1 MSTREQESTRLY
13 SLVLL
18 LYPHSFRRDYGDEMR
33 LAYRE
38 LRRDEPRRRV
48 LTRIARDAVRSVP
61 RAQLEEGTM
70 RSVGIAAGIVA
81 VAVAIG
87 GAVTGSF
94 LVGSLIVIAGT
105 GLIIGVAVLLARTGT
120 RSAERDYSPNRWPW
134 WAVLAGALA
143 LFEVGIGV
151 SQLISEPKKENVFA
165 LAVVL
170 VFAGL
175 FTGGVL
181 LRNRGRLGG
190 NWMIATVGLP
200 MLMAPWWVWPPILG
214 LAVMLGA
221 ISDVFRRRGPF
232 GSATA

>member
-1 MSTREQESTRLY
+1 MSMREQESTRLY

-18 LYPHSFRRDYGDEMR
+18 LYPHAFRREYGDEMR

-38 LRRDEPRRRV
+38 LRRHESRGRV
-48 LTRIARDAVRSVP
+48 FTRITRDAVMSVP

-94 LVGSLIVIAGT
+94 FVGSLIVIGGT
-105 GLIIGVAVLLARTGT
+105 GLIIGIAALLSRTGS

-143 LFEVGIGV
+143 LFEVGIGA

-175 FTGGVL
+175 YTGGVL

-190 NWMIATVGLP
+190 NWMIAAVGAP

-214 LAVMLGA
+214 LAVMIGA
-221 ISDVFRRRGPF
+221 ISEVVRGR
-232 GSATA
+232 GSIGPTAA

>member
-1 MSTREQESTRLY
+1 MSSQEQSTRLY

-18 LYPHSFRRDYGDEMR
+18 LYPHSFRREFGDEMR

-38 LRRDEPRRRV
+38 LRRDESRRRV
-48 LTRIARDAVRSVP
+48 FTRITRDAVTSVP

-94 LVGSLIVIAGT
+94 FVGSLIIIGGT
-105 GLIIGVAVLLARTGT
+105 GLIVGIAALLSRTGS
-120 RSAERDYSPNRWPW
+120 RSAESVYAPSRWPW
-134 WAVLAGALA
+134 WALLAGALA
-143 LFEVGIGV
+143 VFEVVFV
-151 SQLISEPKKENVFA
+151 SRQLITEPKKENVFA
-165 LAVVL
+165 LGVMLA
-170 VFAGL
+170 FAAL
-175 FTGGVL
+175 FTGGVA
-181 LRNRGRLGG
+181 LRRRGRSGG
-190 NWMIATVGLP
+190 NWMIAAVGLP

-221 ISDVFRRRGPF
+221 ISEVFRRRGPF
-232 GSATA
+232 GPATV